1 MNTRITHLFVFLA
14 ALICIILPC
23 ISVQGQ
29 YLVNGNISWLL
40 IAAERLLD
48 GLKLS
53 EHIYET
59 NPPLSIVAYT
69 PHILFSKAL
78 GLPITVGAFYLT
90 LIFVCLSTLT
100 THFIIKAFPFLSS
113 TEKNVFILG
122 YFLSVTLGTT
132 VFFSEREHF
141 VILSLVPFVL
151 CQYAMARHI
160 EIRKIIVIP
169 VMIIGALCILVK
181 PHYGLLPTVFILGRM
196 IRQRKFSAFLKID
209 FITLSI
215 MTLAYIGIIFTFF
228 SDYVEIIF
236 PDVLTLYATNTA
248 PVTAILLVR
257 TYMFACA
264 AICVLELFMEDLDK
278 QKKSFLL
285 FLYCCAL
292 LCLIPYFVQMKGF
305 FNHII
310 PIYTFFLC
318 ALTLSISFRM
328 PYFFKRMKIVQ
339 IIIPIICIAFIIH
352 VQTPLN
358 TRFPKQTEIPNL
370 PVARFL
376 EKECT
381 KPCTFFAFH
390 GDIEII
396 NPTAA
401 YMGYT
406 HASRFPSLWFIPK
419 ILTGLKSIDPQER
432 ALYQKLKNSY
442 TQRVADDLE
451 YYQPSVIM
459 IATDLSIG
467 KLRTFDF
474 MKFFGK
480 NQKLGYIIKTKYE
493 KGEQFTFDRAEYF
506 TGTTLEKTHI
516 LKYDIYHRKASSP

>member
-1 MNTRITHLFVFLA
+1 MNTKISHLFVFFT

-23 ISVQGQ
+23 LFIQGQ

-48 GLKLS
+48 GQKLS

-59 NPPLSIVAYT
+59 NPPLSILAYT
-69 PHILFSKAL
+69 PHILFAKAL
-78 GLPITVGAFYLT
+78 GMPITVGSFYLT
-90 LIFVCLSTLT
+90 FIFICLSTLT
-100 THFIIKAFPFLSS
+100 TYFVIKPFEFLSS
-113 TEKNVFILG
+113 AEKKVFILG

-160 EIRKIIVIP
+160 NIRKAILIP
-169 VMIIGALCILVK
+169 VMVVGALCILVK
-181 PHYGLLPTVFILGRM
+181 PHYGLLPTIFILDRM
-196 IRQRKFSAFLKID
+196 IRQRKCSAFFNID
-209 FITLSI
+209 FIALSI

-236 PDVLTLYATNTA
+236 PDVLTLYATNTS
-248 PVTAILLVR
+248 PVTAILSIQ

-264 AICVLELFMEDLDK
+264 AMCVLELFMEDLNR
-278 QKKSFLL
+278 QKKSFIM

-305 FNHII
+305 FNHIT

-318 ALTLSISFRM
+318 ALTLSISFRV
-328 PYFFKRMKIVQ
+328 PYFFKSMKIAQ
-339 IIIPIICIAFIIH
+339 IIIPITCLAFIIH

-358 TRFPKQTEIPNL
+358 TRFPKQTDIPNL
-370 PVARFL
+370 PVAQFL

-419 ILTGLKSIDPQER
+419 ILTGLKSTDKQER
-432 ALYQKLKNSY
+432 VLYQRLKNKY
-442 TQRVADDLE
+442 TQIVADDLE
-451 YYQPSVIM
+451 HYKPSVIM
-459 IATDLSIG
+459 IVADLPIG
-467 KLRTFDF
+467 TLKAFDF
-474 MKFFGK
+474 MGFFGK
-480 NQKLGYIIKTKYE
+480 NQKLRHIIRTKYE
-493 KGEQFTFDRAEYF
+493 KDEQFMFDRAQYF
-506 TGTTLEKTHI
+506 TGTTLEKSYL
-516 LKYDIYHRKASSP
+516 LKYDVYRRKASSP